1 MTPRLEMLVESCGTN
16 PNSREGQL
24 AIDLI
29 RTALKSLTD
38 QTGVG
43 ERKLMTRSLK
53 EIRHAYRIFAGYPQT
68 RKISIFGSARTPADH
83 PDYAAAVSFSREMAN
98 LGWLAI
104 TGAGDGIMKAGHEGP
119 GSSASFGLAIRLP
132 FENTANTIITGDAK
146 LIHFN
151 YFFTRKLIFLSHSD
165 AVAAF
170 PGGLGTQDE
179 LLETL
184 TLMQTGKAPIAP
196 VVLVAGENSDYWQLW
211 ADFMSRGLVA
221 AGLADAD
228 DLLLAYIAASPRDAV
243 EHVRRFYANYH
254 SARYVGN
261 EYVLR
266 VREPLRPWQ
275 LQELQ
280 KEFSFL
286 VADGRIRQSGALPE
300 ETDHLDLPRI
310 RFEHTKRNY
319 AAIRRLIDRINDFQ
333 LASRAAGRPKQV
345 SHY

>member
-1 MTPRLEMLVESCGTN
+1 
-16 PNSREGQL
+16 
-24 AIDLI
+24 
-29 RTALKSLTD
+29 
-38 QTGVG
+38 
-43 ERKLMTRSLK
+43 
-53 EIRHAYRIFAGYPQT
+53 
-68 RKISIFGSARTPADH
+68 
-83 PDYAAAVSFSREMAN
+83 
-98 LGWLAI
+98 
-104 TGAGDGIMKAGHEGP
+104 
-119 GSSASFGLAIRLP
+119 LP
-132 FENTANTIITGDAK
+132 FETTANTIITGDEK

-179 LLETL
+179 LLETM
-184 TLMQTGKAPIAP
+184 TLMQTGKSPITP
-196 VVLVAGENSDYWQLW
+196 IVLVAGESSDYWQLW
-211 ADFMSRGLVA
+211 SEFMSKGIA
-221 AGLADAD
+221 DAGLADPE
-228 DLLLAYIAASPRDAV
+228 DLQLAYIAASPRDAV
-243 EHVRRFYANYH
+243 EHVQRFYANYH

-280 KEFSFL
+280 EEFSFL

-319 AAIRRLIDRINDFQ
+319 AAIRRLINRIND
-333 LASRAAGRPKQV
+333 LHISSTGSGRPKRV
-345 SHY
+345 IR

>member
-1 MTPRLEMLVESCGTN
+1 MTPRLEMLVESCGAD
-16 PNSREGQL
+16 PHSHEGRL
-24 AIDLI
+24 AVDLI
-29 RTALKSLTD
+29 RTAFKSLSD

-53 EIRHAYRIFAGYPQT
+53 EIRHAYRVFAGYPET
-68 RKISIFGSARTPADH
+68 RKVSIFGSARTPADH
-83 PDYAAAVSFSREMAN
+83 PDYAAAVSFSRDMAN

-132 FENTANTIITGDAK
+132 FETTANTIITGDEK

-179 LLETL
+179 LLETM
-184 TLMQTGKAPIAP
+184 TLMQTGKSPITP
-196 VVLVAGENSDYWQLW
+196 IVLVAGESSDYWQLW
-211 ADFMSRGLVA
+211 SEFMSKGIA
-221 AGLADAD
+221 DAGLADPE
-228 DLLLAYIAASPRDAV
+228 DLQLAYIAASPRDAV
-243 EHVRRFYANYH
+243 EHVQRFYANYH

-280 KEFSFL
+280 EEFSFL

-319 AAIRRLIDRINDFQ
+319 AAIRRLINRIND
-333 LASRAAGRPKQV
+333 LHISSTGSGRPKRV
-345 SHY
+345 IR